1 MISIDV
7 RHPDVPEFIGI
18 KNDLTKVTGANISIR
33 VNNEFMSAVHED
45 KDYLLH
51 WPCDAAGTFNFEV
64 DAPYGQLME
73 TTSING
79 DIVYYKRIKAKEL
92 FHTLCENNWDYAEP
106 GILYWDTI
114 KEYNIISE
122 DPNFEYAGTNPCAK
136 RLFNFQ

>member
-33 VNNEFMSAVHED
+33 VNNEFMRAVHED

-51 WPCDAAGTFNFEV
+51 WPCDLDISKEELKAVTEYDKLYEV
-64 DAPYGQLME
+64 
-73 TTSING
+73 TTMCG
-79 DIVYYKRIKAKEL
+79 PVYLKKIKAKEL

-122 DPNFEYAGTNPCAK
+122 DPNFEYAGTNPCAR